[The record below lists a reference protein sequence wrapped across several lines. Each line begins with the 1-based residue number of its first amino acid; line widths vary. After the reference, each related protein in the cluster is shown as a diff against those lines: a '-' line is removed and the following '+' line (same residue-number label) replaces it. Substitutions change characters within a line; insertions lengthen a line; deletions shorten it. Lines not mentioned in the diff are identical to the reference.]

1 MITVKSL
8 QGEHLSRKKRKKI
21 GSYIRFIASLEEK
34 LQHTHGIIT
43 QAKLMLDEGLI
54 LYSYHREQLNT
65 IFEQLND
72 TLPSPPSEHSS
83 WLINTI
89 SWFLNSSTSFVV
101 LMYELK
107 HILEEYDTIVT
118 VLQYRDVGTILYRN
132 AYQVVAKSS
141 QL

>member
-1 MITVKSL
+1 M
-8 QGEHLSRKKRKKI
+8 
-21 GSYIRFIASLEEK
+21 YIRFIASMEEEKK

-43 QAKLMLDEGLI
+43 QAKLMLDDGLI
-54 LYSYHREQLNT
+54 LYSYHREQLNA

-72 TLPSPPSEHSS
+72 TLPCPPFEHSN
-83 WLINTI
+83 WPNNAI
-89 SWFLNSSTSFVV
+89 SWFLDSSTSFVA

-107 HILEEYDTIVT
+107 HILEEYNTIVT
-118 VLQYRDVGTILYRN
+118 VLQYQDVGSILYRD